1 MLSFIGALFSGIIS
15 KALTFLRG
23 LSWQVWAIIGG
34 VLAALLLW
42 HLHAGWEKSARDT
55 AYAAGVTAQKV
66 LTDREIAKNRINL
79 ASIDTL
85 SKTLAEK
92 NHESDIR
99 AKQFADIIDKDR
111 ADTARLAALDRANS
125 GLRASLA
132 SIRDHATA
140 NPTCKVPPDLAKAL
154 SGL

>member
-1 MLSFIGALFSGIIS
+1 MLGIIGALFSGWIG
-15 KALTFLRG
+15 KALSFLKS
-23 LSWQVWAIIGG
+23 LPWQAYAIIGV
-34 VLAALLLW
+34 VLALLFLW
-42 HLHAGWEKSARDT
+42 HYHGVQERAAYRRAYNAGFNGEWRKAQAREKIWRT
-55 AYAAGVTAQKV
+55 
-66 LTDREIAKNRINL
+66 
-79 ASIDTL
+79 SIDTL
-85 SKTLAEK
+85 SAALAQK
-92 NHESDIR
+92 NAESDIR

-132 SIRDHATA
+132 SIRDHAAA